1 VTIEEKQ
8 KLECERLILE
18 CQQFVSN
25 ALDNFTEQLCREV
38 MKACVFELTYEGE
51 SPHIV
56 LESIGE
62 VSDMFESYGRDIVE
76 VSEE

>member
-1 VTIEEKQ
+1 MTIEEKQ

-51 SPHIV
+51 R
-56 LESIGE
+56 SIGE
-62 VSDMFESYGRDIVE
+62 VSDMFESYGRGE
-76 VSEE
+76 

>member
-1 VTIEEKQ
+1 VTSEEKQ

-25 ALDNFTEQLCREV
+25 AYDNFTEQLCREV

-51 SPHIV
+51 R
-56 LESIGE
+56 SIGE